1 MLSHPKNLEESLYS
15 KYCLTSSSFNYCH
28 AFRSRFRGVF
38 SQQEIQDMGA
48 EETMFLYI
56 FLLSSL
62 LAFYKGKSP

>member
-28 AFRSRFRGVF
+28 AFRSRFCGVF

-48 EETMFLYI
+48 EETMFL
-56 FLLSSL
+56 
-62 LAFYKGKSP
+62 